1 MQMTILEKIRK
12 LNWILQESPAG
23 TFSFGELCQIMSDM
37 MESNVYLAN
46 KAGKVISARY
56 KIRSDSSTITD
67 PAMGTEKFPNEYNDA
82 FMQVMRTT
90 PNLKAEE
97 ALEIFKYDYETYDK
111 LHTIVPVFGGGER
124 VGTLILTRY
133 EPPFTDEDLAIA
145 EYGATVIGLEIQRQ
159 LALQAEVEERNRAVV
174 KMAITTLSYS
184 EVEALQQIFAELE
197 GNEGL
202 LVASRIADKFG
213 ITRSVIVNGL
223 RKLESAG
230 LLESRSL
237 GMKGTYI
244 KVLNENL
251 LHEIGKM
258 EV

>member
-1 MQMTILEKIRK
+1 
-12 LNWILQESPAG
+12 
-23 TFSFGELCQIMSDM
+23 
-37 MESNVYLAN
+37 
-46 KAGKVISARY
+46 
-56 KIRSDSSTITD
+56 
-67 PAMGTEKFPNEYNDA
+67 MGG
-82 FMQVMRTT
+82 R
-90 PNLKAEE
+90 
-97 ALEIFKYDYETYDK
+97 
-111 LHTIVPVFGGGER
+111 R
-124 VGTLILTRY
+124 WCC
-133 EPPFTDEDLAIA
+133 

-159 LALQAEVEERNRAVV
+159 LALQAEAEERNRAVV

-223 RKLESAG
+223 RKFESAG
-230 LLESRSL
+230 LFESRSL